1 MLGFLRKHLHKHVR
15 GNIHRPWMQWSIRI
29 YEGVTTFL
37 HGLLWFTGLLFLS
50 GHIAATAVQAGYHLT
65 NVWSHADRIV
75 AMDLGH
81 MGWQELLALASIPS
95 GLLAIYSMYTAY
107 ERWRLWAH
115 HGHHCDP
122 ALTAPEPKDTA
133 GAVTAA

>member
-50 GHIAATAVQAGYHLT
+50 GHIAASAVQAGYHLT

-95 GLLAIYSMYTAY
+95 NLPRPPG
-107 ERWRLWAH
+107 
-115 HGHHCDP
+115 
-122 ALTAPEPKDTA
+122 ALTPRSLP
-133 GAVTAA
+133 AALYPGRARMRGPRAYIRPDE

>member
-50 GHIAATAVQAGYHLT
+50 GHIAASAVQAGYHLT

-81 MGWQELLALASIPS
+81 MGGRNSLPLPQSLQS
-95 GLLAIYSMYTAY
+95 
-107 ERWRLWAH
+107 
-115 HGHHCDP
+115 
-122 ALTAPEPKDTA
+122 
-133 GAVTAA
+133 TAAARCTYATQPPRCALPRKSEDARTARLYKT

>member
-50 GHIAATAVQAGYHLT
+50 GHIAASAVQAGYHLT

-81 MGWQELLALASIPS
+81 MGWQELLALFYRGRPVRLRHAASPLRS
-95 GLLAIYSMYTAY
+95 TPE
-107 ERWRLWAH
+107 ERGCADR
-115 HGHHCDP
+115 
-122 ALTAPEPKDTA
+122 API
-133 GAVTAA
+133 